1 MRQKKF
7 FGGAKKSPVE
17 DAREMLANT
26 VLAHVPINNFNFKM
40 KVNVRFEGFCDSTT
54 IVIKT

>member
-40 KVNVRFEGFCDSTT
+40 KVNVSKGFA
-54 IVIKT
+54 IQ